1 MRLLILGGTRF
12 VGRHVADAALQAGH
26 DVTLFTRGMT
36 NPGLFAEAE
45 HLRGD
50 RDGDLGALARRAW
63 DVVIDPSG
71 YVPRVV
77 AASAQA
83 IDAEHYVFISSIS
96 VYARMPEI
104 GTREDAAVARVPGD
118 CENVAEHYG
127 GLKALCEQVVAE
139 RFPDRHLNLRAG
151 LIVGPHDYTGRF
163 TYWARRTALPG
174 PVLAPAPADRPV
186 QLIDVRDLADW
197 IVRAAQERVTGTM
210 NAVGEPFEFG
220 RILEGADV
228 TWAPPEW
235 LLQQGVEP
243 WSELPVWLGTDPE
256 FRGFLAA
263 DTSRARAAGLQARP
277 LAETIGDTRA
287 WAQDRPFPGDAG
299 LTPARERELL
309 DALASVGSRK

>member
-12 VGRHVADAALQAGH
+12 LGRYVADAALRAGH
-26 DVTLFTRGMT
+26 EVTLFTRGAT
-36 NPGLFAEAE
+36 NPDLFPEAE
-45 HLRGD
+45 HLHGD
-50 RDGDLGALARRAW
+50 RDGNLGALAGRAW
-63 DVVIDPSG
+63 DVAIDPSG

-77 AASAQA
+77 AASA
-83 IDAEHYVFISSIS
+83 DAVDADHYVFISSIS

-104 GTREDAAVARVPGD
+104 GTREDAAVERVPQD
-118 CENVAEHYG
+118 SENVAEHYG

-151 LIVGPHDYTGRF
+151 LIVGPHDYTDRF
-163 TYWARRTALPG
+163 TYWARRTAMPG

-210 NAVGEPFEFG
+210 NAVGEPFAFG
-220 RILEGADV
+220 RILDGADV

-235 LLQQGVEP
+235 LLEQRVEP
-243 WSELPVWLGTDPE
+243 WSELPVWLGTDPH

-263 DTSRARAAGLQARP
+263 DSSRARAAGLQARP
-277 LAETIGDTRA
+277 LAETIADTRA
-287 WAQDRPFPGDAG
+287 WAQDHPFPGGAG

-309 DALASVGSRK
+309 DALAARAAGS